1 LTYLPEAVVNR
12 VTNSKKYDPSMAG
25 VFFLQLKLDA
35 SLFGL
40 GRRDRQWF
48 AQGRAE

>member
-1 LTYLPEAVVNR
+1 VVDR
-12 VTNSKKYDPSMAG
+12 VTNSKTYDPTMQG

-40 GRRDRQWF
+40 GRHDRHYL
-48 AQGRAE
+48 ADSTAKD